1 MREGGALKNEA
12 TPEPFG
18 DAEARALLERRWGFS
33 AAQTAQGVVVRQARA
48 DGPASLLRQGDHIT
62 AVGSVETRTMED
74 FLQAFR
80 KERMSGQVLLQ
91 VVRNGKGY
99 YARLIP

>member
-1 MREGGALKNEA
+1 M
-12 TPEPFG
+12 
-18 DAEARALLERRWGFS
+18 RWGDKQDS
-33 AAQTAQGVVVRQARA
+33 ISTK
-48 DGPASLLRQGDHIT
+48 PAEFLRQGDRIT
-62 AVGSVETRTMED
+62 AVGSAEIKTMED

-80 KERMSGQVLLQ
+80 RERMSGQVLLQ